1 MNKKELA
8 IFLSKLKAI
17 NIPKPSLEQ
26 YATDSEIAS
35 LVLWTAYMNDDIKN
49 KKIADFGAGH
59 GVLGI
64 GALLLNAK
72 KVFFIEKDNGLIR
85 TLKENLSNVNGS
97 YEILNIDINNFSSRV
112 DTVIQNPPFGV
123 QKKHNDKIF
132 LEKAFELS
140 KTIYS
145 IHKIESGFFIK
156 KIAEENNFDIVD
168 LIKIKMPLKKT
179 MPFHRK
185 RKHNVEVGCWV
196 LRKNQM

>member
-1 MNKKELA
+1 
-8 IFLSKLKAI
+8 
-17 NIPKPSLEQ
+17 
-26 YATDSEIAS
+26 
-35 LVLWTAYMNDDIKN
+35 MNDDIKN

>member
-8 IFLSKLKAI
+8 IFLSKLKSI
-17 NIPKPSLEQ
+17 DIPKPSLEQ

-35 LVLWTAYMNDDIKN
+35 LVLWTAYMNGDINN

-59 GVLGI
+59 GILGI

-72 KVFFIEKDNGLIR
+72 KVFFIEKDNRLIK
-85 TLKENLSNVNGS
+85 TLKENLSKVNGS
-97 YEILNIDINNFSSRV
+97 HEILNIDVREFSNRV
-112 DTVIQNPPFGV
+112 DTVVQNPPFGV
-123 QKKHNDKIF
+123 QKKHSDRIF

-140 KTIYS
+140 KKVYS
-145 IHKIESGFFIK
+145 IHKIESEDFIK
-156 KIAEENNFDIVD
+156 KIAEDNNFSIID

-185 RKHNVEVGCWV
+185 RKHDVEVGCWV